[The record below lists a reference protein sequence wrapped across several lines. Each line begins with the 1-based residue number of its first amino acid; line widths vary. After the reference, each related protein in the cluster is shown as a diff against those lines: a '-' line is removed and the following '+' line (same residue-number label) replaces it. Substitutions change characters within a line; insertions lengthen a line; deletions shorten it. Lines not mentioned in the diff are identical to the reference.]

1 MLLVAGCAAE
11 QELKLWRHGLIE
23 RMGDAGFSMMV
34 GRNGFA
40 ERQGLKV
47 EIVPFKNGAT
57 AHKPLL
63 AGEIDASRLD
73 GSRAYRAEPEIA
85 EMIVV
90 GGGDG

>member
-1 MLLVAGCAAE
+1 MLLAAGCAAE